1 MVFLPSKHNISPA
14 LMFFLVEAALYF
26 LSFYFIKIS
35 LCVLPHSESGIL
47 GGGEVGVSSTVNI
60 NTWTFSNLYGVKMA
74 LSEKLLQLHSI
85 YSMPASISRTK

>member
-1 MVFLPSKHNISPA
+1 MVFLTSKHNISPA

-47 GGGEVGVSSTVNI
+47 GGGEVGVSS
-60 NTWTFSNLYGVKMA
+60 SYC
-74 LSEKLLQLHSI
+74 
-85 YSMPASISRTK
+85 